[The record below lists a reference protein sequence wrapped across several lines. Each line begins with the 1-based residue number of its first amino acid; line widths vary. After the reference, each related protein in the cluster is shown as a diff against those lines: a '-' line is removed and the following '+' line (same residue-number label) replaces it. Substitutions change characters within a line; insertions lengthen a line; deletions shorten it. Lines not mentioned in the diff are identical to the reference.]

1 MIYLRLD
8 MKGSILK
15 EKYSW
20 IWLVVLMTILNLL
33 FYWKFIIGKEFF
45 LVSKD
50 MAIQQ
55 YSSLVNWL
63 NHIGDGIKG
72 WSFSEGM
79 GNSYDFSGQTFSLNI
94 FLLLFGKENL
104 KYTFIWYHLIKMY
117 LAAVL
122 FYCALTKL
130 GIKQKVA
137 VYGALCYVY
146 SATFIVRSFWASYA
160 LEFVLFALLLY
171 ALECYFQDNNWLLLV
186 VAIVLLGTQLQLYH
200 LVVYSVAMLC
210 YTLIRNYLVTNYRG
224 KKFWKYIGNCAL
236 IMIVSVIILAYRLI
250 PEIMS
255 TFSSGRV
262 ANVSTQ
268 VGSSAKWINLL
279 AFAEPDRL
287 IASFNSCF
295 AISLEGAI
303 GNTAFCP
310 NALDGPLFYV
320 GLLVLL
326 LLPQC
331 VKFLNKKEKK
341 VWLGLFAFIV
351 AYCVIPAVSYLGNL
365 GA

>member
-1 MIYLRLD
+1 
-8 MKGSILK
+8 
-15 EKYSW
+15 
-20 IWLVVLMTILNLL
+20 
-33 FYWKFIIGKEFF
+33 
-45 LVSKD
+45 

-160 LEFVLFALLLY
+160 LEFDPFLHCCFMHWNVIFRITTGS
-171 ALECYFQDNNWLLLV
+171 CWW
-186 VAIVLLGTQLQLYH
+186 LQLFYWGH
-200 LVVYSVAMLC
+200 NC
-210 YTLIRNYLVTNYRG
+210 NY
-224 KKFWKYIGNCAL
+224 
-236 IMIVSVIILAYRLI
+236 II
-250 PEIMS
+250 
-255 TFSSGRV
+255 
-262 ANVSTQ
+262 
-268 VGSSAKWINLL
+268 
-279 AFAEPDRL
+279 
-287 IASFNSCF
+287 
-295 AISLEGAI
+295 
-303 GNTAFCP
+303 
-310 NALDGPLFYV
+310 
-320 GLLVLL
+320 
-326 LLPQC
+326 
-331 VKFLNKKEKK
+331 
-341 VWLGLFAFIV
+341 
-351 AYCVIPAVSYLGNL
+351 
-365 GA
+365 